1 MLYIVLL
8 STYEVSLS
16 WPYASAEC
24 NTNCEGWLLNLREGL
39 SPTSKKG
46 ASYILVLGSP
56 RNL

>member
-16 WPYASAEC
+16 WPYALAEC
-24 NTNCEGWLLNLREGL
+24 NASSERWLLNLREGL

-46 ASYILVLGSP
+46 SIIHLNAGKS
-56 RNL
+56 

>member
-46 ASYILVLGSP
+46 SIIHLSAGKS
-56 RNL
+56 